1 MNTRITLAMCC
12 VALAVNVGLA
22 GPAAA
27 DATEPR
33 KIEPNPKVVTVLKN
47 LGENESAW
55 LPHVKTR
62 GEFNES
68 LTRHGHHKTG
78 PRPRNYCLKW
88 VWAADR
94 RRALF
99 CGGNAGV
106 PHKLNDV
113 WEYDLASNTWILL
126 WEPDPDTNRVRH
138 MTPEDAK
145 QYLDEFVKLDA
156 DSGELMTRRGAPFD
170 PVHTWWGL
178 TYDPEIHALLWIMG
192 NHHLHGVFLDQHPE
206 LKDQYK
212 MGGYHPMRLW
222 AYYPHQNEWE
232 FIKSPSEL
240 RKSPAAILEY
250 IPELHGS
257 LYYTECHAQQGI
269 FHSKTRQ
276 WTWQQLASSSTRLRT
291 DPDFPLR
298 EAVAAYDS
306 LNKVLVVH
314 HGGGARRGQ
323 PVPKKTW
330 HYDVTAVKWERI
342 IESDEGPVGADSQG
356 PMVYD
361 SVANAC
367 LLVAPDG
374 LWRYEVN
381 DKRWQKVTPTGPAH
395 HEKRIRPC
403 MACYNPEFNVLMVD
417 GGHGQVWVYRT
428 KVSRRE

>member
-1 MNTRITLAMCC
+1 MCG
-12 VALAVNVGLA
+12 VALTVSVGLA

-27 DATEPR
+27 ELTAPGE
-33 KIEPNPKVVTVLKN
+33 IEPDPEVLTLLNN

-55 LPHVKTR
+55 LPPVKTR
-62 GEFNES
+62 GEFNEF

-94 RRALF
+94 QRALF

-138 MTPEDAK
+138 MTPEATK

-170 PVHTWWGL
+170 PVHTWWEL
-178 TYDPEIHALLWIMG
+178 TYDPEMHALLWIMG
-192 NHHLHGVFLDQHPE
+192 NHHLHDFFLDQHPD
-206 LKDQYK
+206 LKDRYK

-222 AYYPHQNEWE
+222 AYYPHQNKWE
-232 FIKSPSEL
+232 FIISPPGL

-250 IPELHGS
+250 IPQLQGS
-257 LYYTECHAQQGI
+257 LYYTESHAQQGI

-291 DPDFPLR
+291 SPDFPLR

-306 LNKVLVVH
+306 LNKVLVAH
-314 HGGGARRGQ
+314 HGGGTRRGQ
-323 PVPKKTW
+323 PVPKRTW
-330 HYDVTAVKWERI
+330 HYDVRAGQWERI
-342 IESDEGPVGADSQG
+342 IESDEGPVGADNQG

-361 SVANAC
+361 SAARAC
-367 LLVAPDG
+367 FLVAPDG
-374 LWRYEVN
+374 LWRYKVG
-381 DKRWQKVTPTGPAH
+381 DKRWLKVTPTGPAH
-395 HEKRIRPC
+395 HQKRIRPC
-403 MACYNPEFNVLMVD
+403 MACYNPQFNVLMVD
-417 GGHGQVWVYRT
+417 GGHGQVWVYRA
-428 KVSRRE
+428 KVAK

>member
-1 MNTRITLAMCC
+1 
-12 VALAVNVGLA
+12 V
-22 GPAAA
+22 
-27 DATEPR
+27 
-33 KIEPNPKVVTVLKN
+33 IEYFPEMKAFVYECNWGRDLRLWDVEKKEERRLGSYPFGIHGVMEYNPV
-47 LGENESAW
+47 
-55 LPHVKTR
+55 
-62 GEFNES
+62 
-68 LTRHGHHKTG
+68 
-78 PRPRNYCLKW
+78 
-88 VWAADR
+88 
-94 RRALF
+94 
-99 CGGNAGV
+99 
-106 PHKLNDV
+106 HKLMLFGAGDARDRANPNL
-113 WEYDLASNTWILL
+113 YLL
-126 WEPDPDTNRVRH
+126 N
-138 MTPEDAK
+138 
-145 QYLDEFVKLDA
+145 
-156 DSGELMTRRGAPFD
+156 
-170 PVHTWWGL
+170 
-178 TYDPEIHALLWIMG
+178 
-192 NHHLHGVFLDQHPE
+192 
-206 LKDQYK
+206 KDGQ
-212 MGGYHPMRLW
+212 GGYHPMRLW

-276 WTWQQLASSSTRLRT
+276 WIWQQLASSSTRLRAS
-291 DPDFPLR
+291 PDFPLR

-330 HYDVTAVKWERI
+330 HYDVTAVKWERS
-342 IESDEGPVGADSQG
+342 IETDEGPVGADSQG